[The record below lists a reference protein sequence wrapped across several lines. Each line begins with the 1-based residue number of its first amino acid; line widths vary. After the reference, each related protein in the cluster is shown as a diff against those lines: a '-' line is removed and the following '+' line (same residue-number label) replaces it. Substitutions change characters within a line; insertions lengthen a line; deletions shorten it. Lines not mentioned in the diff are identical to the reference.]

1 MSLLRSLASCVVSWT
16 ISFGT
21 PTPGTSVELIMMSML
36 IMNIM
41 LMMIL
46 VLLVNEVGVEAMLLL
61 TSDPLLLLVKDVST
75 KLSWLKN

>member
-1 MSLLRSLASCVVSWT
+1 ML
-16 ISFGT
+16 
-21 PTPGTSVELIMMSML
+21 PTTVIITELIMMIML

-46 VLLVNEVGVEAMLLL
+46 VLLVNEVEVEAMLLL

-75 KLSWLKN
+75 KLSWLKKPNTMTL